1 MKITFSPL
9 VAGASG
15 RAADAVASSWKGRA
29 YIRKYVIPHNP
40 QSAAQTLVRNAMASC
55 VTLWRSLSSDLKA
68 CLDTYGVGYRM
79 SGYNTFV
86 SKNRTK
92 FQATDPLAV
101 MPPNPNVPAISDFL
115 GTLGDTQI
123 VVTWSD
129 PINTAFTKLAM
140 LLHDTAGSI
149 FQGEILTTLTSAE
162 TYTFTG
168 LTNGHT
174 YDLYGFLYS
183 ATPAIPGTTM
193 YTQGLVPAA

>member
-40 QSAAQTLVRNAMASC
+40 QSAAQVLVRNSMASC
-55 VTLWRSLSSDLKA
+55 VTMWRSLSSDLKA

-79 SGYNTFV
+79 SGYNVFT
-86 SKNRTK
+86 SKNRAK

-101 MPPNPNVPAISDFL
+101 MPANPNVAAISDFL
-115 GTLGDTQI
+115 GTLGDTEI
-123 VVTWSD
+123 VVTWTD
-129 PINTAFTKLAM
+129 PVNAAFTKLAM
-140 LLHDTAGSI
+140 MLHRTDLSI
-149 FQGEILTTLTSAE
+149 FEGEILTTLSSAE

-168 LTNGHT
+168 LTNGKT
-174 YDLYGFLYS
+174 YDLYAFLYS

-193 YTQGLVPAA
+193 YTQGLIPAA